1 MSVATVGRKVVK
13 FKNNLHEE
21 FNKTLNQRVNQ
32 YFKNTKYG
40 RYANAEMVTKTIFMF
55 CLYLIPYFMFLFG
68 VVENIWVF
76 YLMAFL
82 MGLGIN

>member
-40 RYANAEMVTKTIFMF
+40 RYANVEMVTKKSKSRF
-55 CLYLIPYFMFLFG
+55 
-68 VVENIWVF
+68 V
-76 YLMAFL
+76 AFL
-82 MGLGIN
+82 KGGWKIPVCEVITPP